1 MEAKVIKVKHR
12 KGSETFPDWMKYE
25 VTLLNKD
32 GSTEVIPAYG
42 KDLQH
47 ALNRIVKSRRA
58 EVLESKTKN
67 IPTEVWVALVFVYVT
82 LISLPT
88 VNQQSPLWLISG
100 LLGLGVVFFG
110 LRTFFRNR

>member
-12 KGSETFPDWMKYE
+12 KSSETFPEWMKYE

-47 ALNRIVKSRRA
+47 ALSRIVKGRRV
-58 EVLESKTKN
+58 EVIEKKTKN
-67 IPTEVWVALVFVYVT
+67 IPTEVWVALVFLYIA
-82 LISLPT
+82 LISIPAE
-88 VNQQSPLWLISG
+88 VQSNPLWLIFG
-100 LLGLGVVFFG
+100 LVGLGVVFFG
-110 LRTFFRNR
+110 LRTFFRNK